1 MSLMANLRRS
11 SLTKRSGA
19 PSPSIGCCA
28 WHPCARLST
37 STVYRSNISGS
48 NFARPLFPAALRDAR
63 CQLREHGAAAGFL
76 LRSRA
81 LAEDLLPDVYGLAK
95 ETKNDAALLPS
106 HLRVSGAL
114 YPAQSRYEER
124 QRRGR
129 RARDLQ
135 HRPGQTRDVAR
146 DGEDE
151 ACVVLSITGGVNTRI
166 FPDGLSWCCG
176 QIVPIRALQVCQRVK
191 LRRNAR
197 RDAFNYQASN
207 YI

>member
-19 PSPSIGCCA
+19 PSPSIWRCA
-28 WHPCARLST
+28 RRPCARFST
-37 STVYRSNISGS
+37 STVYRSNSSGR

-63 CQLREHGAAAGFL
+63 GQLRERGAAAGFL

-114 YPAQSRYEER
+114 CPARSTTKKDNVE
-124 QRRGR
+124 
-129 RARDLQ
+129 
-135 HRPGQTRDVAR
+135 
-146 DGEDE
+146 
-151 ACVVLSITGGVNTRI
+151 GGVRVI
-166 FPDGLSWCCG
+166 FNIAQGKRGMLHVTGRMRLASCC
-176 QIVPIRALQVCQRVK
+176 R
-191 LRRNAR
+191 
-197 RDAFNYQASN
+197 
-207 YI
+207 